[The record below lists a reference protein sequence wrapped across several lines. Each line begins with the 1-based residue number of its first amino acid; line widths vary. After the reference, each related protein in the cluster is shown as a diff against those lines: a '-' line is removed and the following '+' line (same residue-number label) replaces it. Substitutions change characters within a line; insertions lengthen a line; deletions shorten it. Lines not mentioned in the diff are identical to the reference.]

1 MTTFGQVEWESEV
14 YTQKKENNSD
24 IYLKLSERF

>member
-14 YTQKKENNSD
+14 YTQKKDGGSD
-24 IYLKLSERF
+24 IYLKLGER